1 VGSFFEQEHK
11 VDKHDAEGVTVGE
24 LVKLFIGDNL
34 LGQMQIIPI
43 ISLSLNRLEL
53 FPSEHLGIIHPCNLP
68 LPLSRDINRLKGQ
81 PQMTQLD
88 DLVEK
93 VDCLQKR
100 EQQQFE
106 LKL

>member
-1 VGSFFEQEHK
+1 VRCFFEQEHK
-11 VDKHDAEGVTVGE
+11 VDKHDTEGVTVRE
-24 LVKLFIGDNL
+24 LVELFIGNNL
-34 LGQMQIIPI
+34 WGQMQIIPV
-43 ISLSLNRLEL
+43 ISLSLHRLEL

-81 PQMTQLD
+81 TQMAQLD

-100 EQQQFE
+100 EQ
-106 LKL
+106 